1 MQEVHISARGVQ
13 PFESLVGAER
23 VRAIEK
29 RAVAIR
35 ERLGSRVI
43 WNVNST
49 ASGGGVAEMLHS
61 FLRYARGVGINSRWL
76 VIDAPPE
83 FFRVTKRVHNALH
96 GSEGDGSP
104 LGREEAALYE
114 QVTRQNVIALNAL
127 VRPGDAVICHDP
139 QTAGLVPHLMK
150 AGAAIV
156 WRCHIGHEVHDEE
169 VERGWSFL
177 RPYLQDVPVAV
188 FSREAY

>member
-61 FLRYARGVGINSRWL
+61 VLRYARGLGINARWL

-83 FFRVTKRVHNALH
+83 FFRITKRVHNALH
-96 GSEGDGSP
+96 GSAGDGSP
-104 LGREEAALYE
+104 MGPDQAAVLE
-114 QVTRQNVIALNAL
+114 RVMHDNAVAAESL
-127 VRPGDAVICHDP
+127 IRRGDV
-139 QTAGLVPHLMK
+139 V
-150 AGAAIV
+150 
-156 WRCHIGHEVHDEE
+156 
-169 VERGWSFL
+169 
-177 RPYLQDVPVAV
+177 
-188 FSREAY
+188 